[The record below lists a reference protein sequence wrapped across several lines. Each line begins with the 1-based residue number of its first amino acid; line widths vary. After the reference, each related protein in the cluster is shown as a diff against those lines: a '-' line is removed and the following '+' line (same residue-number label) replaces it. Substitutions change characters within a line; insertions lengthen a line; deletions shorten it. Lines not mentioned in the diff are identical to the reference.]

1 MGLTI
6 ITIIIIIMAII
17 MVLFLTL
24 QLIKDQYCRYY
35 RSYPSLRSFE
45 GPEPSWNQ
53 GPVFAG
59 LFSRFGW
66 SGFPCGADFELK
78 ASTAFAGLGLRG
90 FEGYES
96 FRVPGSLLNGRVY
109 RSCQGLE
116 A

>member
-1 MGLTI
+1 MESG
-6 ITIIIIIMAII
+6 
-17 MVLFLTL
+17 
-24 QLIKDQYCRYY
+24 
-35 RSYPSLRSFE
+35 SSFC
-45 GPEPSWNQ
+45 W
-53 GPVFAG
+53 PVFTVW
-59 LFSRFGW
+59 LER
-66 SGFPCGADFELK
+66 FPCGADFELK